1 MVSVTSSFFDAQLL
15 AVRIVPSA
23 NPAYSTLP
31 KHIGFLV
38 DTSGSMSDYGRLTSV
53 QRTLDLLI
61 QAKPAAY
68 RITIVQFASSAQLVA
83 DAEQDPAVLQPLVSS
98 LVAEGGTNLEAG
110 ILLLRDAERR
120 RPLDAVVLL
129 TDGDVTSGSVTTT
142 TGLRSLFQSSFPR
155 KIPIHT
161 IGCGEGYNRALLKSI
176 AELTRSLHM
185 YADVAEALPAVV
197 GDILA
202 GVQSEV
208 GTAASL
214 LIPPSYKCFESTDR
228 GEYTIGTLIA
238 EKEEWILLQATTTPA
253 MAVPAMTTANELP
266 TLILRYT
273 GSDGDPVSHT
283 IPITTDLR
291 RIDIAVQRDRVLST
305 QAMKQIY
312 EAIEGG
318 RSDEALRIC
327 TTFLATLEAS
337 EATEESLVLCIKAQF
352 AELIEQLNPTMRL
365 FGTPSGQRAAMPPS
379 PALLSRLAS
388 NTVALTTQRGFVSR
402 MASGG
407 SDTHSFSSPSQQAAQ
422 RSMTT
427 SYAESP

>member
-1 MVSVTSSFFDAQLL
+1 
-15 AVRIVPSA
+15 
-23 NPAYSTLP
+23 
-31 KHIGFLV
+31 
-38 DTSGSMSDYGRLTSV
+38 
-53 QRTLDLLI
+53 
-61 QAKPAAY
+61 
-68 RITIVQFASSAQLVA
+68 
-83 DAEQDPAVLQPLVSS
+83 
-98 LVAEGGTNLEAG
+98 
-110 ILLLRDAERR
+110 
-120 RPLDAVVLL
+120 
-129 TDGDVTSGSVTTT
+129 
-142 TGLRSLFQSSFPR
+142 
-155 KIPIHT
+155 
-161 IGCGEGYNRALLKSI
+161 
-176 AELTRSLHM
+176 
-185 YADVAEALPAVV
+185 V

-214 LIPPSYKCFESTDR
+214 VIPPPYRCLEGTEG

-238 EKEEWILLQATTTPA
+238 EKEQWILLRATATATA
-253 MAVPAMTTANELP
+253 TVPAPVATESP

-283 IPITTDLR
+283 IPVTTDLR
-291 RIDIAVQRDRVLST
+291 RIDIAVQRDRILST
-305 QAMKQIY
+305 QAMTQIY
-312 EAIEGG
+312 DAIEG
-318 RSDEALRIC
+318 RRPDEALRIC
-327 TTFLATLEAS
+327 RTFLATLEAS

-352 AELIEQLNPTMRL
+352 AELIEQLNPTGPPGLPGLDRPGL
-365 FGTPSGQRAAMPPS
+365 RSAALPPP